1 MQDFC
6 FLAENEAS
14 ILAALKSVGLTI
26 DDESGVTYALGDYC
40 FAGPGRDGEGVYV
53 VYRATNEQTAVILA
67 ARWPRG
73 VSLVAPPS
81 WLPRFGGQWLSPD
94 TAQLRRAAYDR
105 LDATAER
112 LRQGMLHAGTGQ
124 MATYQIKKRQATMLL
139 QDVNPTEKE
148 YPDIYNEVGI
158 TGATPHE
165 VAMAV
170 LAADERWQVFARA
183 IEKAR
188 LAGKL
193 AVRAAADGPDIEAA
207 EAAVVWPS
215 ADAQAE

>member
-1 MQDFC
+1 MRDFC

-40 FAGPGRDGEGVYV
+40 FAGPGRDGEGVYA

-112 LRQGMLHAGTGQ
+112 LRQGMRKRWKHVMRHDPYYNPNLSYARPDFSLNHAPLVR
-124 MATYQIKKRQATMLL
+124 K
-139 QDVNPTEKE
+139 P
-148 YPDIYNEVGI
+148 
-158 TGATPHE
+158 
-165 VAMAV
+165 
-170 LAADERWQVFARA
+170 WAR
-183 IEKAR
+183 
-188 LAGKL
+188 
-193 AVRAAADGPDIEAA
+193 
-207 EAAVVWPS
+207 
-215 ADAQAE
+215 